1 MNDILNHLYWFAGL
15 LTAMLLSPLVPGI
28 INKTKAFFA
37 GRKGPSI
44 FQLYYDMAKLLN
56 RANIRSTTS
65 GGLVRLAPMLNLAA
79 LLGAMMLLPHAMQ
92 ASPVAFVADMILF
105 LYFLGAGRVIT
116 VLGAMDTGSSFE
128 GMGASREIQFSVLAE
143 LGFAAVLAFLAVLT
157 HCPGGLSSILLYAG
171 DGGYAGGWNWQADWI
186 GICFCAFA
194 LLILLL
200 AENCRVPFDDPETHL
215 ELTMIHEAMILDNGG
230 PDLAVIH
237 YGAALKLWI
246 LSVFFVSILIPA
258 MPMDWMGLLI
268 QPLAVLLTG
277 VLIGV
282 IESTMARYRFLK
294 VPQMLLTAFG
304 LAAIAIALLLMFGK
318 EAI

>member
-1 MNDILNHLYWFAGL
+1 MNLFSLNHLYWFAGL
-15 LTAMLLSPLVPGI
+15 LLSLLLSPLVPGI

-56 RANIRSTTS
+56 RASIKSTTS
-65 GGLVRLAPMLNLAA
+65 GGLVRLAPVLNLAA
-79 LLGAMMLLPHAMQ
+79 LLCSLTLLPHAMQ
-92 ASPVAFVADMILF
+92 FPPLAFGADVVVF
-105 LYFLGAGRVIT
+105 LYFLGSARVIT

-128 GMGASREIQFSVLAE
+128 GMGASREMQFSALAE
-143 LGFAAVLAFLAVLT
+143 LAFFAVIAFLLLLT
-157 HCPGGLSSILLYAG
+157 RKLSLGGMLLYTGA
-171 DGGYAGGWNWQADWI
+171 AAWQTDWI
-186 GICFCAFA
+186 AICFCAFA

-200 AENCRVPFDDPETHL
+200 AENCRVPFDDPDTHL

-230 PDLAVIH
+230 PDLALIH

-246 LSVFFVSILIPA
+246 LSVFFVSVFLPHIPCA
-258 MPMDWMGLLI
+258 WLALTV
-268 QPLAVLLTG
+268 QAAAVLLTG
-277 VLIGV
+277 VLVGI

-304 LAAIAIALLLMFGK
+304 LAAVAIAMLLMFGK
-318 EAI
+318 EI